1 LTNRGAWLLVLAV
14 VSSGCSDS
22 TAPAQGTFRAQ
33 LTGTRVA
40 NLSGSALAER
50 NFAED
55 IPPGLHFVIRMHAV
69 RGDTVHTIAIRCL
82 GDDPP
87 AAGAHTIDPAGEECI
102 AMYTLVLMTLEG
114 GAVLLERA
122 DGAEGTVTIET
133 SQGAPAGFFS
143 FQGTLLENATP
154 VGTVTASGSFS
165 ADLL

>member
-1 LTNRGAWLLVLAV
+1 M
-14 VSSGCSDS
+14 
-22 TAPAQGTFRAQ
+22 FRAQ

-50 NFAED
+50 NFGED
-55 IPPGLHFVIRMHAV
+55 TPSGLHFVIRMHAP

-87 AAGAHTIDPAGEECI
+87 AAGVHTIDPAGEDCI
-102 AMYTLVLMTLEG
+102 AMYTRVHVTLEG

-122 DGAEGTVTIET
+122 DAAEGTVTIET
-133 SQGAPAGFFS
+133 SQGAPAGFFT
-143 FQGTLLENATP
+143 FQGTLLENTDS
-154 VGTVTASGSFS
+154 VGTLTASGRFS

>member
-1 LTNRGAWLLVLAV
+1 M
-14 VSSGCSDS
+14 
-22 TAPAQGTFRAQ
+22 FRAQ
-33 LTGTRVA
+33 LAGARIA

-55 IPPGLHFVIRMHAV
+55 SPPGLHFVIRMHAP

-87 AAGAHTIDPAGEECI
+87 AAGAHIIDPAGEDCI
-102 AMYTLVLMTLEG
+102 AMYTRVLVNREG

-122 DGAEGTVTIET
+122 DAAEGTVTIET

-143 FQGTLLENATP
+143 FEGTLLENSDP
-154 VGTVTASGSFS
+154 VGTLTISGSFS

>member
-1 LTNRGAWLLVLAV
+1 ML
-14 VSSGCSDS
+14 SGCSDS
-22 TAPAQGTFRAQ
+22 TAPAQGMFRAQ

-55 IPPGLHFVIRMHAV
+55 SPPGLHFVIRMHAPS
-69 RGDTVHTIAIRCL
+69 GDTVHTIAIRCL

-87 AAGAHTIDPAGEECI
+87 AAGAHTIDPAGEDCI
-102 AMYTLVLMTLEG
+102 AMYTRVLVTLEG

-122 DGAEGTVTIET
+122 DAAEGTVTIET
-133 SQGAPAGFFS
+133 SQGAPVGFFS
-143 FQGTLLENATP
+143 FQGTLLENSDP
-154 VGTVTASGSFS
+154 VGTLTASGSFS